1 MRFFLVLIL
10 VFKFYT
16 VSESL
21 SFKDISQSAADVAKG
36 VIEKIPDA
44 IPKPEDVFQAGK
56 NLIAG
61 YPFQQVFSA
70 INTFCSAA
78 LSTKNVSPR
87 SSPDITN
94 MSFVLKTKNQNIS
107 VPLNEPEKLWS
118 LKEFNPK
125 LPLVMMI
132 TGWTTNFNDTEN
144 PTLDKIYA
152 AYRCRG
158 NVNFVVKIFK

>member
-10 VFKFYT
+10 VFEFNQ

-70 INTFCSAA
+70 INTFCSTA

-87 SSPDITN
+87 FSPDISN

-118 LKEFNPK
+118 LKEFNTQ
-125 LPLVMMI
+125 LPLVMLI

-144 PTLDKIYA
+144 PTLDKIYS

-158 NVNFVVKIFK
+158 NVNFVVRIFK